1 MKTTILFLLGCLSL
15 LAAESERPALVIVL
29 AIDGL
34 RPDSITPATMP
45 QLDRLRSSGVWYT
58 HSHSVFPT
66 VTRVNSAS
74 ISTGTL
80 PSHHGIV
87 SNSVYLPAISERVLS
102 NGDYRNLLS
111 LGQANG
117 GRVVGP
123 KSLHE
128 YLQAASIDYVA
139 VSSGSTG
146 NALLL
151 NPTAPYGNGQLI
163 NGGFENGSRVAFP
176 DSLNSALLGRFG
188 AVKGG
193 EDGDVA
199 LLWIERV
206 LREYVLGT
214 MNPKVIV
221 DWMGRSDSAQH
232 GYGVGSP
239 EALAALRLIDGQIGL
254 LLQRLRQMNL
264 EDKTDI
270 IITCDHGFD
279 YEPQADLLAPL
290 RESGFANDVAV
301 DNEGGSTLLYVKNH
315 DAERISLLVSKFQSS
330 GTTNAIFVPAKRPVG
345 GGFRC
350 SPGAVKG
357 FVAGTFALDVA
368 SQCIP
373 GRGPDV
379 IVTHRWNAEP
389 NPFGVAGT
397 QWVPGTAGQPA
408 HNGHGGLNPFVTHST
423 LLAVGPDFVQGKVV
437 ELPAGNQD
445 IAPTVLALE
454 RLALPQTLDGRV
466 LSEAFRKT
474 SKWLVKTSSRRLQA
488 SAGDFCAEIEVSY
501 AGSKRYL
508 NQARRCETRR

>member
-1 MKTTILFLLGCLSL
+1 MKTTILFLLGCISL
-15 LAAESERPALVIVL
+15 LAGASERPALVIVL
-29 AIDGL
+29 VIDGL

-45 QLDRLRSSGVWYT
+45 ELDRLKTTGVWYT

-66 VTRVNSAS
+66 VTRVNTAS

-80 PSHHGIV
+80 PVHHGIA
-87 SNSVYLPAISERVLS
+87 SNSVYLPATSRGVLS

-111 LGQANG
+111 LGEANG

-128 YLQAASIDYVA
+128 YLQAASLRYVA

-151 NPTAPYGNGQLI
+151 NPTAPHGNGQLI
-163 NGGFENGSRVAFP
+163 NSAFEGGARVAFP
-176 DSLNSALLGRFG
+176 DSLNAELLSRFG

-193 EDGDVA
+193 EDGDAA
-199 LLWIERV
+199 LLWIEKV
-206 LREYVLGT
+206 LREYVLDT
-214 MNPKVIV
+214 IHPQVVV

-254 LLQRLRQMNL
+254 LLRHLRQMNL

-270 IITCDHGFD
+270 IVTCDHGFD

-290 RESGFANDVAV
+290 RDSGFADDVV
-301 DNEGGSTLLYVKNH
+301 IDNEGGSTLLHVKNH
-315 DAERISLLVSKFQSS
+315 DADKISRLVAKFQAST
-330 GTTNAIFVPAKRPVG
+330 TTNAIFVAAKRPTSS
-345 GGFRC
+345 GFGC
-350 SPGAVKG
+350 TPGAVKG
-357 FVAGTFALDVA
+357 FVPGTFALDLA
-368 SQCIP
+368 AECIP
-373 GRGPDV
+373 VRGPDI

-397 QWVPGTAGQPA
+397 QWIPGTAGQPA

-423 LLAVGPDFVQGKVV
+423 LLAVGPDFAQGKVV
-437 ELPAGNQD
+437 NLPAGNQD
-445 IAPTVLALE
+445 IAPTILALE
-454 RLALPQTLDGRV
+454 GLALPQTLDGRV
-466 LSEAFRKT
+466 LSEALRVPSKQPRKA
-474 SKWLVKTSSRRLQA
+474 SSRRFQV
-488 SAGDFCAEIEVSY
+488 SVGDFCSEIEASY
-501 AGSKRYL
+501 AGRSRYL
-508 NQARRCETRR
+508 NHARRCRTTR

>member
-15 LAAESERPALVIVL
+15 RAAVSERPTLVIVL
-29 AIDGL
+29 VIDGL

-45 QLDRLRSSGVWYT
+45 VLDRLKSGGVWYT

-66 VTRVNSAS
+66 VTRVNTTS
-74 ISTGTL
+74 ISTGML
-80 PSHHGIV
+80 PSHHGIA
-87 SNSVYLPAISERVLS
+87 SNSVYLPAISKKVLS

-117 GRVVGP
+117 GRVVAP
-123 KSLHE
+123 KTLHE
-128 YLQAASIDYVA
+128 YLQAASINYVA

-151 NPTAPYGNGQLI
+151 NPTAPYGNGRLI
-163 NGGFENGSRVAFP
+163 NAGFEDGSRVAFP
-176 DSLNSALLGRFG
+176 DSLNATLLGRFG

-193 EDGDVA
+193 EDGDLV

-206 LREYVLGT
+206 LREYVLET
-214 MNPKVIV
+214 MHPQVIV

-232 GYGVGSP
+232 NHGVGSP
-239 EALAALRLIDGQIGL
+239 EGLAALRLIDGQIGL

-270 IITCDHGFD
+270 IVTCDHGFD

-290 RESGFANDVAV
+290 RESGFADDVAV

-315 DAERISLLVSKFQSS
+315 DAEKITRLVAKFQAS
-330 GTTNAIFVPAKRPVG
+330 GTTNAIFVPATRPVSSA
-345 GGFRC
+345 FRC
-350 SPGAVKG
+350 TLVAVNG
-357 FVAGTFALDVA
+357 FVAGTFALDLA
-368 SQCIP
+368 AQCIP
-373 GRGPDV
+373 ARGPDI
-379 IVTHRWNAEP
+379 IVTHRWNADL

-397 QWVPGTAGQPA
+397 QWVAGTAGQPA

-423 LLAVGPDFVQGKVV
+423 LLAVGPDFAQGKVV

-445 IAPTVLALE
+445 IAPTVLTLE
-454 RLALPQTLDGRV
+454 RLTLPQTLDGRV
-466 LSEAFRKT
+466 LSEAFRTT
-474 SKWLVKTSSRRLQA
+474 SKPTVKTSSRRLQV
-488 SAGDFCAEIEVSY
+488 SAGDFCSEIEVSY

-508 NQARRCETRR
+508 DQARRCEASR